1 MLRPDGGARPTLNAR
16 DAVVHQSAAGVRMI
30 EFELTDFDLL
40 PAIVE
45 ALDAAGVDGGLARP
59 CAGEAAAM
67 A

>member
-30 EFELTDFDLL
+30 EFEFTDFDLV

-59 CAGEAAAM
+59 CAGEPAAM